1 LQKSTTKPLLAAAVE
16 HEAEPHHHVVGEP
29 LPVDS
34 DGTLAGDVDGVVDGG
49 VEEDLAEREVGEG
62 DRGRRHET
70 LLHER
75 VDVER

>member
-49 VEEDLAEREVGEG
+49 VEEDLAE
-62 DRGRRHET
+62 
-70 LLHER
+70 
-75 VDVER
+75 